1 MANWNNK
8 QTIQIGGWWGWW
20 TINSWTFNV
29 DFWTNTTNL
38 YQKSLI
44 VSDTN
49 IQTTSRPIISLY
61 NSGWREIDELEWVD
75 FTTWVSAISNGTSFT
90 VFVDDKNRVAEWIYT
105 FSYQF

>member
-8 QTIQIGGWWGWW
+8 QTIQVGGWWGW

-38 YQKSLI
+38 YQKSVT

-49 IQTTSRPIISLY
+49 IQTASRPIISLY

-75 FTTWVSAISNGTSFT
+75 FTAWVSAISNWTSFT

>member
-1 MANWNNK
+1 MSNGINK
-8 QTIQIGGWWGWW
+8 QIIQVGWGWWGW
-20 TINSWTFNV
+20 TISSWTFNV

-38 YQKSLI
+38 YQKLVT

-49 IQTTSRPIISLY
+49 IQTASRPIISLY

-75 FTTWVSAISNGTSFT
+75 FTTWVSAISNWTSFT
-90 VFVDDKNRVAEWIYT
+90 VFVDDKSRVAEWIYT

>member
-1 MANWNNK
+1 MSYWNNK
-8 QTIQIGGWWGWW
+8 QTNNIGVWWGW

-38 YQKSLI
+38 YQKSVT

-49 IQTTSRPIISLY
+49 IQTASRPIISLY

-75 FTTWVSAISNGTSFT
+75 LTTWVSAISNWTSFT

>member
-8 QTIQIGGWWGWW
+8 QTIQIGWWGWW

-38 YQKSLI
+38 YQKSVI

-61 NSGWREIDELEWVD
+61 NSGWREIEIELK
-75 FTTWVSAISNGTSFT
+75 SL
-90 VFVDDKNRVAEWIYT
+90 
-105 FSYQF
+105 